1 MAHAFTIITT
11 SNETVVYTDYD
22 AIDLTTLKNVISFI
36 PDLGTRVDSN
46 EILLETATIDAT
58 ATQGVMLEDNNSVT
72 DTDGVTYAVPTEDKL
87 LLEDGDQVMYEEAGI
102 NALGKI
108 VPENFATGLENHLVL
123 ETASDTNI
131 DNHFHPPVG
140 EHHADG
146 DGHTEEEHR
155 ELSLWENKLKLLM
168 VRERLNNAS

>member
-22 AIDLTTLKNVISFI
+22 TIDLTTLKHVISFK
-36 PDLGTRVDSN
+36 PDLGTLVDGN

-58 ATQGVMLEDNNSVT
+58 ATSGVMLEGISVT
-72 DTDGVTYAVPTEDKL
+72 DTNGVTYAVPTGDKL
-87 LLEDGDQVMYEEAGI
+87 LLEDGDQVIYEAVETL
-102 NALGKI
+102 ALGKVI
-108 VPENFATGLENHLVL
+108 PEDWARGLENHLVL

>member
-1 MAHAFTIITT
+1 MAHEFIIITT

-22 AIDLTTLKNVISFI
+22 AIDLTTLKNVISFK
-36 PDLGTRVDSN
+36 PDLGTRVDEN

-58 ATQGVMLEDNNSVT
+58 VTSGVMLEDSNSVT
-72 DTDGVTYAVPTEDKL
+72 DTNGVTYVVPTEDKL
-87 LLEDGDQVMYEEAGI
+87 LLEDGDQVIYEAVVTD
-102 NALGKI
+102 ALAKVI
-108 VPENFATGLENHLVL
+108 PENWATGLENHLVL